1 MTKKQDTAAQAI
13 FDHISDNIK
22 KLRDVGNVATPSDAV
37 ILDAITG
44 CINSRNGT
52 WRRSKPKGDAPASL
66 LWDLVKFHRGTGS
79 LYGYPWFADK
89 DLRDQLDTVALLL
102 LGNRSNAANNW
113 TRALYG

>member
-1 MTKKQDTAAQAI
+1 MTKKQDRSASAI
-13 FDHISDNIK
+13 FDHIADNIR
-22 KLRDVGNVATPSDAV
+22 KLRDANTVETPSDAV

-44 CINSRNGT
+44 CINSRDGR
-52 WRRSKPKGDAPASL
+52 WRRSKPKDDGPAAL

-102 LGNRSNAANNW
+102 LGNRSNAADNW
-113 TRALYG
+113 KRALHG